1 MLHVSQPVPEDVLGF
16 VFVPEG
22 ENTITVV
29 EPSFRFYSGHPHT
42 DGGVSQTEGTLL
54 FDGAAWCVPN
64 VASGLWMITVRETSE
79 RIHHETEP
87 DFRQCLHLC
96 AFHETALSA
105 RLGTWHG
112 KTKQVLKKLPPNAA
126 DGVPPHFARVHVGK
140 PDVGFRS
147 GPLSSVMTMAKRPPA
162 LYARKLFFR
171 PTSLATAE
179 QCHLWFDQVNA
190 KQQVEGNK
198 KKKKKGG
205 RLQEVWKEGPIVH
218 AFHLQLGGASNDE
231 LLQRQGH

>member
-1 MLHVSQPVPEDVLGF
+1 
-16 VFVPEG
+16 
-22 ENTITVV
+22 
-29 EPSFRFYSGHPHT
+29 
-42 DGGVSQTEGTLL
+42 
-54 FDGAAWCVPN
+54 
-64 VASGLWMITVRETSE
+64 MITVRETSE

-96 AFHETALSA
+96 ALHEMALSA

-179 QCHLWFDQVNA
+179 QWHLWFDQA
-190 KQQVEGNK
+190 KASR
-198 KKKKKGG
+198 
-205 RLQEVWKEGPIVH
+205 RLHV
-218 AFHLQLGGASNDE
+218 FHLQLGGASNDDF
-231 LLQRQGH
+231 LQRQGH